1 MKYVTSLM
9 LILSPLVLK
18 ADPIHIFYETNND
31 LAYEVKKIF
40 TEQYNIPE
48 EIISMKKI
56 SKCQQISGEGK
67 LDLCINKNGDLQV
80 VSADQRFISE
90 SLKVFKAPKG
100 HL

>member
-1 MKYVTSLM
+1 MKYVISLM
-9 LILSPLVLK
+9 LILTPLVLK

-40 TEQYNIPE
+40 TEQYSIPE
-48 EIISMKKI
+48 EIISIKQI
-56 SKCQQISGEGK
+56 SNCQQITGEGK
-67 LDLCINKNGDLQV
+67 LDLCINENGDLQV
-80 VSADQRFISE
+80 VSADQRFISD